1 MLPWT
6 LKLYCKPYITYALL
20 VYDLFSVEETA
31 MVLKL
36 VVEHW
41 SYASSSHSS
50 MFIKPVLVLN
60 FSGALCFPSVWNL
73 LLPSQLIPSFLEE
86 EFLKAGIWIPLEGLC
101 SALRGLLQ
109 LVHLAVTGWVSLVE
123 SPSSNFG
130 LQNWQRV
137 MELTQSLQGLDV
149 LFFWCPASL
158 LRSWQIPSF
167 LLEAWSYSRQGAST

>member
-109 LVHLAVTGWVSLVE
+109 LVHLAVTGWVSQLKAPALILVYKTGRE
-123 SPSSNFG
+123 SWSSPSPSRGWMFC
-130 LQNWQRV
+130 
-137 MELTQSLQGLDV
+137 SFDV
-149 LFFWCPASL
+149 QLHCS
-158 LRSWQIPSF
+158 
-167 LLEAWSYSRQGAST
+167 GADKFQVFS

>member
-60 FSGALCFPSVWNL
+60 FSGALCFPSV
-73 LLPSQLIPSFLEE
+73 
-86 EFLKAGIWIPLEGLC
+86 
-101 SALRGLLQ
+101 
-109 LVHLAVTGWVSLVE
+109 
-123 SPSSNFG
+123 
-130 LQNWQRV
+130 
-137 MELTQSLQGLDV
+137 
-149 LFFWCPASL
+149 
-158 LRSWQIPSF
+158 
-167 LLEAWSYSRQGAST
+167 

>member
-6 LKLYCKPYITYALL
+6 LKLNCKPYITYALL

-31 MVLKL
+31 RVLKL

-41 SYASSSHSS
+41 SFASCSHSS

-60 FSGALCFPSVWNL
+60 SVVHSVSRVYETCFSL
-73 LLPSQLIPSFLEE
+73 LSLSLRSWRRNFWRLEY
-86 EFLKAGIWIPLEGLC
+86 GYHWRD

-109 LVHLAVTGWVSLVE
+109 LVHLAVTGWVSQLKAPALILVYKT
-123 SPSSNFG
+123 G
-130 LQNWQRV
+130 RV

-149 LFFWCPASL
+149 LLFWCPASL